1 LLGTASLALAFSA
14 GIAIGQGKVPT
25 ENKGFGSQDLRS
37 LDLSEEIDSVK
48 GRPLRLRKI
57 TLAPGGELA
66 LHTHKDRPA
75 VSYILEGEITYY
87 QDGKESVARAGQG
100 IAEGRTTTHWAAN
113 RGKVTA
119 VWVACDIPK

>member
-1 LLGTASLALAFSA
+1 
-14 GIAIGQGKVPT
+14 
-25 ENKGFGSQDLRS
+25 
-37 LDLSEEIDSVK
+37 
-48 GRPLRLRKI
+48 
-57 TLAPGGELA
+57 
-66 LHTHKDRPA
+66 